1 MTEPPLFQQQREI
14 WRAFRQAVAERRLTE
29 RNATQRWQTEQR
41 EADRTLERVLNEA
54 KKRRDQEESKTTQ
67 KYQKAL
73 QDAGNEQDRIQL
85 QAKQALQ
92 QIEDDIQTGYRSELR
107 QANLALERAKKE
119 AQERRTRQESEAQ
132 ERYDAEVKA
141 AEEAWDKARRLAEE
155 KKGQAEKS
163 WGQCQSRLGEA
174 ELPLHQWIP
183 AEIPSVSADEVLGD
197 ADPPQALEQSLET
210 VERASIAVH
219 NAVDDLLR
227 WRETR
232 RRRRDWAIGL
242 AIVTGFVVLIGM
254 FIRNA
259 QIQEMNRQA
268 TATAFYVAM
277 ATSTAQAWFSLPI
290 LDASNAAQV
299 ELIAAIYAHN
309 NRATAVAISPD
320 GRTVAS
326 GSDDA
331 TVKLWDVVS
340 GRELFTLQGHTS
352 YIWGLAFSPDGT
364 ILASAS
370 EDDTIRLWNVN
381 NGSLIRTIEI
391 GSDVAGIAFSPDGA
405 TLASGSGAN
414 IVRLWRVSDGVHL
427 RTLQGF
433 ASWVINE
440 VAFSPDGRILAA
452 GSNDGTIRLWRVS
465 DGSLLRTLEGH
476 TGTVWSVTFSPDGQT
491 LASASDDEVQIW
503 QVASGQGLRTLT
515 SKRVG
520 NVVFNP
526 QGDIL
531 IGTGGEWDEP
541 TVWIW
546 EIPKGNLLTTIRVE
560 NAEAIRDLTFNPS
573 GRFFATVS
581 HDGVLRLWGIKP

>member
-92 QIEDDIQTGYRSELR
+92 QIEDEIQTGYRSELR

-210 VERASIAVH
+210 VERASMAVH

-227 WRETR
+227 WRETWR
-232 RRRRDWAIGL
+232 RRREWAIGL
-242 AIVTGFVVLIGM
+242 AIVTSFVVLIGM
-254 FIRNA
+254 SIRSA

-268 TATAFYVAM
+268 TATAFHPTYVAM
-277 ATSTAQAWFSLPI
+277 ATSTAQAE
-290 LDASNAAQV
+290 ATAAAEAQ
-299 ELIAAIYAHN
+299 ATATAQAQATATAQA
-309 NRATAVAISPD
+309 RATATAQAQA
-320 GRTVAS
+320 T
-326 GSDDA
+326 A
-331 TVKLWDVVS
+331 TV
-340 GRELFTLQGHTS
+340 Q
-352 YIWGLAFSPDGT
+352 A
-364 ILASAS
+364 
-370 EDDTIRLWNVN
+370 
-381 NGSLIRTIEI
+381 
-391 GSDVAGIAFSPDGA
+391 
-405 TLASGSGAN
+405 
-414 IVRLWRVSDGVHL
+414 
-427 RTLQGF
+427 
-433 ASWVINE
+433 
-440 VAFSPDGRILAA
+440 ILAA
-452 GSNDGTIRLWRVS
+452 RPSSKVVTVYANKDWQETGMFV
-465 DGSLLRTLEGH
+465 LEGESIRIKYLS
-476 TGTVWSVTFSPDGQT
+476 GKWSWACCDPSSYVD
-491 LASASDDEVQIW
+491 
-503 QVASGQGLRTLT
+503 ASGIAQAINY
-515 SKRVG
+515 SD
-520 NVVFNP
+520 NVIMNCAHAA
-526 QGDIL
+526 L
-531 IGTGGEWDEP
+531 IAQ
-541 TVWIW
+541 IA
-546 EIPKGNLLTTIRVE
+546 NSRLC
-560 NAEAIRDLTFNPS
+560 IRDYFYQKMSLS
-573 GRFFATVS
+573 GWLE
-581 HDGVLRLWGIKP
+581 LRINDRVIGDNSSNGINVIIEVGK